1 MRATRRR
8 ARPLPS
14 LERLESRA
22 LMAADLDLSFNDN
35 LVEGTERAFA
45 TAGGD
50 VTYTLTL
57 RNTGDQTAT
66 NADVSVTLPSAVAR
80 ATWTAAYAGG
90 ADGPVIGAAGPDAL
104 VTLPAGGS
112 ATFTIVA
119 TIAPTATGDLVATAT
134 ATYAGETLTATDTDR
149 IVPNLVV
156 VSDTARVGGTSRVRL
171 LDAVTGATR
180 AEVNAFEPQFTGGV
194 QAQFADMNGDGLR
207 ELVAVP
213 GRGRRSEV
221 AVFRQDVAADGT
233 ISFARDASFS
243 LRPFGAGA
251 TNGLALAVGDFDGD
265 RRDDFAVAEGGDNG
279 RLRVYASRPAD
290 PSRVEL
296 LRSFIPMI
304 PGRQTGV
311 ALAAADFGTFGTTTD
326 ATTLD
331 GRAELV
337 IISGAG
343 SAPVVQ
349 IRDLSK
355 PRVPVLDTIKPLAG
369 FRGGVAASIARI
381 NKDSIPDLVF
391 SQGLTGTSKVEV
403 YEGVV
408 DKTKDNKRLA
418 AFAAFTDDASVKPIF
433 ASGVDLD
440 ADGRANV
447 IRVLQS
453 GATGRAMRTFTIAD
467 GTDGAVTVTRDTAAN
482 EVASLGRVTA
492 SAAATL
498 PGIITT
504 ASGLQYRDIKVGTG
518 AKPASDSA
526 RVRVNYEGWL
536 LNGTRFDGNRGTE
549 FALNGVIKGWT
560 EGLRSMAVGGRRQLI
575 IPADLAYGAA
585 GTSNIPPNSTL
596 VFDVE
601 LLSTT

>member
-1 MRATRRR
+1 
-8 ARPLPS
+8 
-14 LERLESRA
+14 
-22 LMAADLDLSFNDN
+22 MAADLDLSFNDN

-66 NADVSVTLPSAVAR
+66 NADVSVALPAAVAR

-104 VTLPAGGS
+104 VTLPAGSS

-156 VSDTARVGGTSRVRL
+156 VSDTARSGGTSRVRL

-180 AEVNAFEPQFTGGV
+180 AEVNAFEAQFTGGV
-194 QAQFADMNGDGLR
+194 QAQLADMNGDGLR

-233 ISFARDASFS
+233 ISFTRDASFS

-251 TNGLALAVGDFDGD
+251 TNGLSMAVGDFDGD
-265 RRDDFAVAEGGDNG
+265 RRDDIAVAEGGDNG
-279 RLRVYASRPAD
+279 RVRVYVSRPAD
-290 PSRVEL
+290 PTRVEL
-296 LRSFIPMI
+296 LRSFIPLI
-304 PGRQTGV
+304 SGRQTGIS
-311 ALAAADFGTFGTTTD
+311 LAAADFGTFGTTTD

-331 GRAELV
+331 GRSELV

-467 GTDGAVTVTRDTAAN
+467 ATDGGVTVTRDTAAN

-498 PGIITT
+498 PGIVTT
-504 ASGLQYRDIKVGTG
+504 ASGLQYRDVKVGTG
-518 AKPASDSA
+518 AKPASDSS

-536 LNGTRFDGNRGTE
+536 LDGTRFDGNRGTE

-560 EGLRSMAVGGRRQLI
+560 EGLRSMAVGTRRMLI

-585 GTSNIPPNSTL
+585 GTANIPPNSTL